1 MSSSPIMDENTQQPS
16 VLGTRSLQDLQMA
29 KECRA
34 SEALKIKDQQV
45 RMLTEQNIKL
55 LSSLD
60 RTEEELR
67 TFQLEKLTIEEEN
80 RNLRQSNFDLQ
91 AKTKSAEGQLIE
103 LRSAYEDQES
113 QLSTMTA
120 KNTELFELLGAE
132 EANISRLKQ
141 EFEQCKVESTG
152 LSEKYVGL
160 VHSSKEAEDTAK
172 RLSRD
177 NSLKADEIR
186 VLRLEVEQLKQK
198 NSELS
203 IKSTVELDTAH
214 EQLRVRKEKQYQLLG
229 KLQSQEEYIR
239 QAEDQSKEFE
249 KSIRELQQKSSE
261 LQAALQLETNARMSQ
276 DNSNR
281 TMSIDFQTVSA
292 ENKELSSRLT
302 GMEQERLK
310 LEAEVRDNGEQ
321 LREMAEKV
329 FQLLE
334 RLKLA
339 ELGKKKSTEALAKKE
354 QEIFAV
360 KKALKKM
367 AEDVLDMKKIREK
380 LDAEKRILEDQLRG
394 LKKMNTQLAQKL
406 KEETKVR
413 LREEEACKDAN
424 EKVQTLD
431 GRLAFI
437 LKRLQTD
444 EENKLIQQDDLEKK
458 ETQVQIMVQKCEAL
472 QNKLSIAEEN
482 NRDLS
487 NKVHQAEKELK
498 DAKIK
503 LDSMEQTR
511 QLEEENAFQ
520 SERKAIQ
527 TKETGDRHLA
537 GGQLRFFV
545 DNRPSLGYL
554 VISGKSP
561 KDKAWIEENGCN
573 AFLRKISKSQ
583 NATEAFAK
591 KIAELYGVIVLG
603 EEKVEKAIND
613 LKSRNNDLEKLDRE
627 LDKMQT
633 FIYSEEESKR
643 RILLRYVR
651 AVKASVSLGEPGCEE
666 DRKEVGRVGAGRICL
681 PDSSLGDEE
690 VHVIVAMLR
699 NNRTI
704 EELQLRSNY
713 ISDDGARAIAAVLA
727 EPSAI
732 KSIDL
737 RENNIGMM
745 GIKAIAE
752 ALERSERVHKVFVH
766 PGGKIEALGATE
778 DVTASET
785 IALAVTTAC
794 VVDVRDNRQKTAGE
808 KFIVSNRLRGLQ
820 RERPAEEKAGHS
832 NKTHSSDERPSM
844 SQSPSTKRRQ
854 RKKKSN
860 MILRPRPSSVG
871 SRRGRH

>member
-1 MSSSPIMDENTQQPS
+1 MDENTQQPS